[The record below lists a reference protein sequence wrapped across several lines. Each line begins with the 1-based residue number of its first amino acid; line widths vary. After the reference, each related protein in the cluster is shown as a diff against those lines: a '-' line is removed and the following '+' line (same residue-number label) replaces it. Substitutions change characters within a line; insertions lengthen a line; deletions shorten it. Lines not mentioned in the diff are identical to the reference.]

1 MGSRTK
7 SRRKA
12 AEILY
17 EADIRADSIAATLSR
32 VQSQGIGTYNEFT
45 LELVEGVHV
54 NLSSIDDII
63 NTYSEGWKTDRMP
76 SLDKALARIGV
87 FELVFRDDI
96 PDEASI
102 SEIVSLAG
110 EMSTDQSPQ
119 FLNGLLAKISSVRHR
134 IVL

>member
-17 EADIRADSIAATLSR
+17 EADIRADSIAETLSR
-32 VQSQGIGTYNEFT
+32 VRSQGIGTYNDFT
-45 LELVEGVHV
+45 LEIVEGVHS

-63 NTYSEGWKTDRMP
+63 NTYSEGWKIDRMP

-87 FELVFRDDI
+87 FELLFRDDI

-110 EMSTDQSPQ
+110 EMSTEQSPQ
-119 FLNGLLAKISSVRHR
+119 FLNGLLAKISSVRNR

>member
-1 MGSRTK
+1 MGSRSK

-17 EADIRADSIAATLSR
+17 EADIRADSIAETLSR

-45 LELVEGVHV
+45 LELVEGVSA
-54 NLSSIDDII
+54 NLSSIDDVI
-63 NTYSEGWKTDRMP
+63 NTYSEGWKIDRMP

-87 FELVFRDDI
+87 FELLYRDDI

-110 EMSTDQSPQ
+110 DMSTDQSPQ
-119 FLNGLLAKISSVRHR
+119 YLNGLLAKISSVRHR